1 MKKLVSKSSS
11 TLSVLL
17 LLLTPA
23 AQLSVQTDCSD
34 LKLGFVV
41 QLASK
46 SHPERFKVYLH
57 NNSRQTV
64 NIRASEFDFEW
75 VIDESLGSG
84 HWDRV
89 WSGGIGPGTP
99 GETGLQ
105 SAPVEQPFT
114 EMRSGT
120 AYPLQTYSLMDDP
133 QIPASMTLGRLY
145 RISFRQGITY
155 KEGTKQF
162 TCRVESKWHEFVFR
176 RATSH
181 PPP

>member
-1 MKKLVSKSSS
+1 MSS
-11 TLSVLL
+11 TFLVLL
-17 LLLTPA
+17 LWLTPA
-23 AQLSVQTDCSD
+23 AQLSGQTDCSD
-34 LKLGFVV
+34 LKLDFVV

-99 GETGLQ
+99 GEAGPQ

-120 AYPLQTYSLMDDP
+120 AYPLQTYSLMDYP
-133 QIPASMTLGRLY
+133 QVYADMTSGRRY
-145 RISFRQGITY
+145 RISFRQSLTY
-155 KEGTKQF
+155 KKDTKQF
-162 TCRVESKWHEFVFR
+162 TCRLESKWHEFVFR

-181 PPP
+181 PSD

>member
-46 SHPERFKVYLH
+46 SHPERFKVYLR
-57 NNSRQTV
+57 NNSPQTV
-64 NIRASEFDFEW
+64 NIRASEYDFEW
-75 VIDESLGSG
+75 VIDESLGDG
-84 HWDRV
+84 HWDRI
-89 WSGGIGPGTP
+89 WSGGIGRGTP
-99 GETGLQ
+99 EAGLQ

-114 EMRSGT
+114 GISAGN

-133 QIPASMTLGRLY
+133 QEYAVMKPGKLY
-145 RISFRQGITY
+145 RISFSQSVTY
-155 KEGTKQF
+155 NRGAKQF
-162 TCRVESKWHEFVFR
+162 TCRLESKWHEFVFR

-181 PPP
+181 PPD